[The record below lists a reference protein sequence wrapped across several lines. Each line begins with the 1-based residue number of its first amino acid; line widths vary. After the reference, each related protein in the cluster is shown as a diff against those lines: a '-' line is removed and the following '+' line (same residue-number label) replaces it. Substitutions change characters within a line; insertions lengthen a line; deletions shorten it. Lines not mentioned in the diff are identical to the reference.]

1 MPTGRADVAPPATYL
16 SENAIEVA
24 ASNRDA
30 RCPIRFAAAAAAVS
44 IRISEMKSLPDQ
56 NSVSHAT
63 AADRL
68 SEGVLGSVDITF
80 MVLAVAAPMAI
91 VVATM
96 PIAFALGNGM
106 GVAGTYVLS
115 GLAIALFAIGYVRLL
130 PFIRNAGAFYAI
142 ISQTFGRVAGL
153 AGSYVAL
160 VSYVSLCCATL
171 GALSYF
177 VTSLLHSCGI
187 DFAHWGVIALAVIA
201 ILAALSYFRIDFT
214 AKLLAIALGSEVIA
228 ILVLDVA
235 ILIADGL
242 GSPARI
248 FAPSVVLGPGLGVS
262 AIYAFNSVI
271 GFEAT
276 AIYQEEARDP
286 EVSIPRATY
295 AAIAIICLFYVFTA
309 YAFIV
314 ASAPDVSAAAGNDPG
329 QFVFGLAGR
338 YVGPQGEAILSM
350 LVISSAFA
358 AVLGLFNNSAR
369 YVFALARDGA
379 LPARLAR
386 TRHGN
391 GAPFNAG
398 LPVILVLSVVIS
410 LFALAGL
417 DPLLSL
423 TTALTGF
430 GSVGLMALLSITAF
444 AIPLFLRERT
454 GRLGGM
460 ALFPFAGGVMLL
472 TGTVLSVA
480 NYSLLTG
487 TDSTFINRL
496 PALLLVIAA
505 AGMGQA
511 LVLRRR
517 YPAIYDRIGLSQ
529 VAG

>member
-1 MPTGRADVAPPATYL
+1 LHDQI
-16 SENAIEVA
+16 NA
-24 ASNRDA
+24 
-30 RCPIRFAAAAAAVS
+30 
-44 IRISEMKSLPDQ
+44 LPGQ
-56 NSVSHAT
+56 

-96 PIAFALGNGM
+96 PIAFALGNGT

-115 GLAIALFAIGYVRLL
+115 GLAITLFAIGYVRLL

-142 ISQTFGRVAGL
+142 ISQTFGQVAGL

-160 VSYVSLCCATL
+160 VSYVALCCATL

-177 VTSLLHSCGI
+177 LTSLLHSLGLN
-187 DFAHWGVIALAVIA
+187 FAHWGVSALLVVA
-201 ILAALSYFRIDFT
+201 ILGLLSYFRIDFT
-214 AKLLAIALGSEVIA
+214 AKLLAVALGAEVIA
-228 ILVLDVA
+228 ILALDIA
-235 ILIADGL
+235 ILATDGA
-242 GSPARI
+242 GSPAEI
-248 FAPSVVLGPGLGVS
+248 FSPSVVLGPGLGVS

-286 EVSIPRATY
+286 AVSIPRATY
-295 AAIAIICLFYVFTA
+295 AAIAVICLFYVFTA
-309 YAFIV
+309 YSFIV
-314 ASAPDVSAAAGNDPG
+314 ASAPDVSAAAGKNPG
-329 QFVFGLAGR
+329 QFVFGLASRYLGR
-338 YVGPQGEAILSM
+338 QGEALLSM

-379 LPARLAR
+379 LPAVLAR
-386 TRHGN
+386 TRSIN

-398 LPVILVLSVVIS
+398 LPVILVLSLVIS
-410 LFALAGL
+410 SFAMAGL

-430 GSVGLMALLSITAF
+430 GSVGLMALLTITAF
-444 AIPLFLRERT
+444 AIPLFLRKRT
-454 GRLGGM
+454 GRLGPV
-460 ALFPFAGGVMLL
+460 AIFPLAGGAMLL

-480 NYSLLTG
+480 NYPLLTG
-487 TDSTFINRL
+487 TDSPLINRL
-496 PALLLVIAA
+496 PVLLGAIAA
-505 AGMGQA
+505 AGMVQA
-511 LVLRRR
+511 LILHRRH
-517 YPAIYDRIGLSQ
+517 PAIFDRIGLSQ
-529 VAG
+529 VGAERGHPGDPA

>member
-1 MPTGRADVAPPATYL
+1 MQGHRAVRLTGFLILIRVLEHRNLNDQI
-16 SENAIEVA
+16 NA
-24 ASNRDA
+24 SPN
-30 RCPIRFAAAAAAVS
+30 P
-44 IRISEMKSLPDQ
+44 
-56 NSVSHAT
+56 
-63 AADRL
+63 AADKL
-68 SEGVLGSVDITF
+68 SQGVLGSVDITF

-96 PIAFALGNGM
+96 PIAFALGNAT

-115 GLAIALFAIGYVRLL
+115 GLAITFFAIGYVRLL

-160 VSYVSLCCATL
+160 VSYVALCCATL

-177 VTSLLHSCGI
+177 ITNLLQSLGL
-187 DFAHWGVIALAVIA
+187 DFVHWGVSALAVIA
-201 ILAALSYFRIDFT
+201 ILGLLSYFRIDFT
-214 AKLLAIALGSEVIA
+214 AKLLAIALGAEVIA

-235 ILIADGL
+235 ILMADGF
-242 GSPARI
+242 GAPGEI
-248 FAPSVVLGPGLGVS
+248 FAPSVVLGPGLGIS

-276 AIYQEEARDP
+276 AIYQEEARNP
-286 EVSIPRATY
+286 KVSIPRATY
-295 AAIAIICLFYVFTA
+295 AAIAVICVFYVFTA

-314 ASAPDVSAAAGNDPG
+314 ASAPDVRAAAAQDPG
-329 QFVFGLAGR
+329 HFVFGLARR
-338 YVGPQGEAILSM
+338 YIGPQGEAILSI

-379 LPARLAR
+379 LPAGLAR
-386 TRHGN
+386 TRSVN

-398 LPVILVLSVVIS
+398 FPVIVVLAVVIS
-410 LFALAGL
+410 LFALMGL

-430 GSVGLMALLSITAF
+430 GSVGLMALLTITAF
-444 AIPLFLRERT
+444 AIPVFLKKRT
-454 GRLGGM
+454 GSFGLVSI
-460 ALFPFAGGVMLL
+460 FPFAGGAMLL
-472 TGTVLSVA
+472 AGTILSVA
-480 NYSLLTG
+480 NYPLLTG
-487 TDSTFINRL
+487 TDSPVINQL
-496 PALLLVIAA
+496 PALLVAIAA
-505 AGMGQA
+505 VGMVQA
-511 LVLRRR
+511 LILRRR
-517 YPAIYDRIGLSQ
+517 HPAIFARIGLSQ

>member
-1 MPTGRADVAPPATYL
+1 MHERTRSPSGPADDQPATGIL
-16 SENAIEVA
+16 A
-24 ASNRDA
+24 
-30 RCPIRFAAAAAAVS
+30 
-44 IRISEMKSLPDQ
+44 
-56 NSVSHAT
+56 
-63 AADRL
+63 
-68 SEGVLGSVDITF
+68 EGVLGSVDITF

-96 PIAFALGNGM
+96 PISFALGNGM
-106 GVAGTYVLS
+106 GVAGTYALS

-130 PFIRNAGAFYAI
+130 PHIRNAGAFYAI
-142 ISQTFGRVAGL
+142 IAQTFGRTAGL

-160 VSYVSLCCATL
+160 VSYVALCCATL

-177 VTSLLHSCGI
+177 VTSLLHTLGL
-187 DFAHWGVIALAVIA
+187 DFVHWGVSALTVIA
-201 ILAALSYFRIDFT
+201 ILALLSYFRIDFT
-214 AKLLAIALGSEVIA
+214 AKLLAIALGAEVIA
-228 ILVLDVA
+228 ILALDVA
-235 ILIADGL
+235 ILLAEGF
-242 GSPARI
+242 GAPGHI
-248 FAPSVVLGPGLGVS
+248 FAPSVVLAPGLGVS

-276 AIYQEEARDP
+276 AIYQEEARNP

-295 AAIAIICLFYVFTA
+295 AAIGVICLFYVFTA

-314 ASAPDVSAAAGNDPG
+314 ASGPGIGAAAGKDPG
-329 QFVFGLAGR
+329 QFVFGLARHYLGR
-338 YVGPQGEAILSM
+338 QGEAILSL

-386 TRHGN
+386 TRSAN

-398 LPVILVLSVVIS
+398 LPVILILSVVIS

-430 GSVGLMALLSITAF
+430 GSVGLMALLTITAF
-444 AIPLFLRERT
+444 AIPVFLRKRT
-454 GRLGGM
+454 GRLG
-460 ALFPFAGGVMLL
+460 LVSFFPFAGGAMLA
-472 TGTVLSVA
+472 TGTILSVA
-480 NYSLLTG
+480 NYPLLTG

-496 PALLLVIAA
+496 PALLLVIAGIGVA
-505 AGMGQA
+505 QA
-511 LVLRRR
+511 LLLRRR
-517 YPAIYDRIGLSQ
+517 RPEVFARIGLSQ

>member
-1 MPTGRADVAPPATYL
+1 MHDQTNVSPAT
-16 SENAIEVA
+16 
-24 ASNRDA
+24 AS
-30 RCPIRFAAAAAAVS
+30 
-44 IRISEMKSLPDQ
+44 
-56 NSVSHAT
+56 
-63 AADRL
+63 DRL

-106 GVAGTYVLS
+106 GVAGTYALS

-153 AGSYVAL
+153 AASYIALISYVA
-160 VSYVSLCCATL
+160 LCCATL

-177 VTSLLHSCGI
+177 VSSLLHSMGLA
-187 DFAHWGVIALAVIA
+187 FAHWGISALAVIA
-201 ILAALSYFRIDFT
+201 VLGLLSYFRIDFT
-214 AKLLAIALGSEVIA
+214 AKLLAVALGAEVIA
-228 ILVLDVA
+228 ILLLDVA
-235 ILIADGL
+235 ILVADGL

-248 FAPSVVLGPGLGVS
+248 FSPAVVLGPGLGVS

-286 EVSIPRATY
+286 SVSIPRATY
-295 AAIAIICLFYVFTA
+295 AAIVIICLFYVFTA
-309 YAFIV
+309 YAFII
-314 ASAPDVSAAAGNDPG
+314 ASAPDVSAAAAKDPG
-329 QFVFGLAGR
+329 QFVFGLGR
-338 YVGPQGEAILSM
+338 RYLGTQGEAILSL

-379 LPARLAR
+379 LPAPLAR
-386 TRHGN
+386 TRSIN

-398 LPVILVLSVVIS
+398 LPVIVVLAVVIS

-430 GSVGLMALLSITAF
+430 GSVGLMALLTITAF
-444 AIPLFLRERT
+444 AIPVFLKKRT
-454 GRLGGM
+454 GRSGLVSI
-460 ALFPFAGGVMLL
+460 FPFAGGLMLL

-480 NYSLLTG
+480 NYPLLTG
-487 TDSTFINRL
+487 TDSPLINRL
-496 PALLLVIAA
+496 PILLVAIGA
-505 AGMGQA
+505 AGMVQA
-511 LVLRRR
+511 LILRRR
-517 YPAIYDRIGLSQ
+517 RPTAFARIGSSQ

>member
-1 MPTGRADVAPPATYL
+1 MQGGKAVRLTRFPA
-16 SENAIEVA
+16 
-24 ASNRDA
+24 
-30 RCPIRFAAAAAAVS
+30 S
-44 IRISEMKSLPDQ
+44 IRMLEHRNLNNQINASPDP
-56 NSVSHAT
+56 
-63 AADRL
+63 AADKL
-68 SEGVLGSVDITF
+68 SQGVLGSVDITF

-96 PIAFALGNGM
+96 PIAFALGNAT

-115 GLAIALFAIGYVRLL
+115 GLAITFFAIGYVRLL
-130 PFIRNAGAFYAI
+130 PFIRNAGAVYAI

-160 VSYVSLCCATL
+160 LSYVALCCATL

-177 VTSLLHSCGI
+177 ATNLLQSLGL
-187 DFAHWGVIALAVIA
+187 DFVHWGVSALAVIGV
-201 ILAALSYFRIDFT
+201 LGLLSYFRIDFT
-214 AKLLAIALGSEVIA
+214 AKLLALALGAEVIA

-235 ILIADGL
+235 ILMAEGL
-242 GSPARI
+242 GSPREI
-248 FAPSVVLGPGLGVS
+248 FAPSVVLGPGLGIS

-276 AIYQEEARDP
+276 AIYQEEARNP
-286 EVSIPRATY
+286 QVSIPRATY
-295 AAIAIICLFYVFTA
+295 AAIAVICIFYVFTA

-314 ASAPDVSAAAGNDPG
+314 ASAPDVRGAAAEDPG
-329 QFVFGLAGR
+329 QFVFGLARR
-338 YVGPQGEAILSM
+338 YLGPQGEVVLEM

-386 TRHGN
+386 TRSVN

-398 LPVILVLSVVIS
+398 LPIILVLAIVIS

-430 GSVGLMALLSITAF
+430 GSVGLMALLTITAF
-444 AIPLFLRERT
+444 AIPLFLKK
-454 GRLGGM
+454 RLGRFG
-460 ALFPFAGGVMLL
+460 LVSIFPFMGGAMLL
-472 TGTVLSVA
+472 VGTILSVA
-480 NYSLLTG
+480 NYPLLTG
-487 TDSTFINRL
+487 TDSKLINQL
-496 PALLLVIAA
+496 PILLAVIAA
-505 AGMGQA
+505 AGMVQA
-511 LVLRRR
+511 LILRRR
-517 YPAIYDRIGLSQ
+517 HPAIFARIGLSQ

>member
-1 MPTGRADVAPPATYL
+1 MQDQINAPPGPT
-16 SENAIEVA
+16 
-24 ASNRDA
+24 
-30 RCPIRFAAAAAAVS
+30 
-44 IRISEMKSLPDQ
+44 
-56 NSVSHAT
+56 
-63 AADRL
+63 ADRL
-68 SEGVLGSVDITF
+68 SQGVLGSVDITF

-130 PFIRNAGAFYAI
+130 PFVRNAGAFYAI
-142 ISQTFGRVAGL
+142 ISQTFGGVAGL

-160 VSYVSLCCATL
+160 VSYVALCCATL

-177 VTSLLHSCGI
+177 VTNLLHSLGL
-187 DFAHWGVIALAVIA
+187 DFAHWGVSALLVIA
-201 ILAALSYFRIDFT
+201 VLGVLSYFRIDFT
-214 AKLLAIALGSEVIA
+214 AKLLAIALGAEVIA

-235 ILIADGL
+235 ILMTDGM
-242 GSPARI
+242 GSPGQI
-248 FAPSVVLGPGLGVS
+248 FSPSVVLGPGLGVS

-276 AIYQEEARDP
+276 AIYQEEARNP
-286 EVSIPRATY
+286 AVSIPRATY

-314 ASAPDVSAAAGNDPG
+314 ASAPDVSAAAGKDPG
-329 QFVFGLAGR
+329 QFVFGLGERYLGR
-338 YVGPQGEAILSM
+338 QGEALLSM

-379 LPARLAR
+379 LPAQLAR
-386 TRHGN
+386 TRSVN

-398 LPVILVLSVVIS
+398 LPVIVVLAVVIS

-430 GSVGLMALLSITAF
+430 GSVGLMALLTITAF
-444 AIPLFLRERT
+444 AIPVFLKKRT
-454 GRLGGM
+454 GRFGFVSI
-460 ALFPFAGGVMLL
+460 FPLAGGAMLL
-472 TGTVLSVA
+472 TGTVLSVT
-480 NYSLLTG
+480 NYPLLTG
-487 TDSTFINRL
+487 TDSTLINRL
-496 PALLLVIAA
+496 PFLFVSIAG
-505 AGMGQA
+505 AGVVQA
-511 LVLRRR
+511 LILRRR
-517 YPAIYDRIGLSQ
+517 HPAIFDRIGLSQ